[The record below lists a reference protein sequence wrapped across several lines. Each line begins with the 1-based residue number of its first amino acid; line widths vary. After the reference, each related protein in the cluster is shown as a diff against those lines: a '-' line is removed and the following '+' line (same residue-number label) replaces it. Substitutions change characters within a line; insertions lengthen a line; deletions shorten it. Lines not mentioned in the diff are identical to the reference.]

1 MVLEKKS
8 PDFTDYQTSKK
19 SIEEKEDICTKYAKS
34 YWSSTIIIIDPSLRK
49 SKK

>member
-1 MVLEKKS
+1 MKDRLLNCLLINRHFMMVLEKKS

-34 YWSSTIIIIDPSLRK
+34 Y
-49 SKK
+49 